1 MLAPPAEATF
11 IDLCRDCLIRQYGI
25 KTLALKQL
33 KQLIATI
40 VCDENRLRSARLAT
54 FAQLV
59 GTVESESSPRSV
71 AVFVKVLRRLRAVR
85 RRGVPPVRADLHTA
99 RHRRLGADRCKGAAG
114 RPQEAGSPDDA
125 QGRQGAH
132 R

>member
-1 MLAPPAEATF
+1 MVA
-11 IDLCRDCLIRQYGI
+11 RRYGI

-59 GTVESESSPRSV
+59 GTVEPEASPRSV
-71 AVFVKVLRRLRAVR
+71 AVFVKFCGAYAQC
-85 RRGVPPVRADLHTA
+85 AD
-99 RHRRLGADRCKGAAG
+99 AAC
-114 RPQEAGSPDDA
+114 R
-125 QGRQGAH
+125 
-132 R
+132 